1 MVGETMLLA
10 VPEASIQEN
19 STHFQ
24 TGLPSET
31 GGNYEYRQL

>member
-1 MVGETMLLA
+1 MLLA
-10 VPEASIQEN
+10 VPAKDSEN

-31 GGNYEYRQL
+31 RGNYEYRQL